1 MTRENKL
8 ALVVGFGLVL
18 FVGILVSDHYSAIN
32 RKPGADLHDP
42 SAMARA
48 EPVRTIRDITNR
60 PATPPIAA
68 GAPQLASSG
77 GGADGGDGSAAPGG
91 STLPDGS
98 KGVHVPTGTIE
109 PRLDEVFAK
118 RGPDLAPGDGG
129 TIVDPLRAAP
139 TYVVKKGDTLYGIAR
154 DQLASGERWKEIQDL
169 NKLKD
174 AKSLAEG
181 MRLTMP
187 AMSTDSGKALLV
199 DARTSGDRMSE
210 TTKPEATR
218 PVSTKLR
225 EHTVRDGETLTEIA
239 RKMLGTGNRWQELYQ
254 LNKDRLTSPDT
265 VAPGTVLR
273 IPDTKGAPANDKP
286 RGAARA

>member
-42 SAMARA
+42 SAMARN
-48 EPVRTIRDITNR
+48 EPVRSIRDITNR
-60 PATPPIAA
+60 PATPTPMAA
-68 GAPQLASSG
+68 GAPQLVSNV
-77 GGADGGDGSAAPGG
+77 GGAGPSETP
-91 STLPDGS
+91 TVPDGT
-98 KGVHVPTGTIE
+98 KGVHVPTGGGE
-109 PRLDEVFAK
+109 PRLDDVVAQ
-118 RGPDLAPGDGG
+118 RGPLSGDGG
-129 TIVDPLRAAP
+129 VIVDPLRADP

-154 DQLASGERWKEIQDL
+154 DQLGSGERWKEILDH

-181 MRLTMP
+181 MKLTMP
-187 AMSTDSGKALLV
+187 ATVPASGKTLLV
-199 DARTSGDRMSE
+199 DARPAGDRPDAAR
-210 TTKPEATR
+210 TDAAAKP
-218 PVSTKLR
+218 R

-239 RKMLGTGNRWQELYQ
+239 RKVLGAPNRWQELYQ
-254 LNKDRLTSPDT
+254 LNKDRLKNPDD
-265 VAPGTVLR
+265 VAPGTILR
-273 IPDTKGAPANDKP
+273 IPDSKSAPAVDKP